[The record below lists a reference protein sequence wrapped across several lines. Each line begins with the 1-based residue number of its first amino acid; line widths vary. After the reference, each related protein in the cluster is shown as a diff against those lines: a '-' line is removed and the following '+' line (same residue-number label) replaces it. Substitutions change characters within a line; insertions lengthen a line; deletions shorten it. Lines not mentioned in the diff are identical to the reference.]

1 MYFRVVLSSLFCDN
15 EVSEWGGLISLPLHN
30 HCRICFCFHS
40 YSYRHPLPNL
50 FVFSLWNSN
59 RIDKRFKNQCHV
71 VKIYVNL
78 SVLSKMYGFHKRRR
92 EKARERL
99 KLRAIPPAPDL
110 CIWVGKRNGQEGGN
124 KSSVFSGGRSL
135 RMTFRYLTEVK
146 TKLLRTRRN
155 LYYRCPPPPDS
166 RWA

>member
-1 MYFRVVLSSLFCDN
+1 MSKL
-15 EVSEWGGLISLPLHN
+15 GGLISLSLHN
-30 HCRICFCFHS
+30 HCRICFCFNS

-50 FVFSLWNSN
+50 CVFSLWNSN

-99 KLRAIPPAPDL
+99 KRVI
-110 CIWVGKRNGQEGGN
+110 
-124 KSSVFSGGRSL
+124 
-135 RMTFRYLTEVK
+135 EVK
-146 TKLLRTRRN
+146 TE
-155 LYYRCPPPPDS
+155 
-166 RWA
+166 A